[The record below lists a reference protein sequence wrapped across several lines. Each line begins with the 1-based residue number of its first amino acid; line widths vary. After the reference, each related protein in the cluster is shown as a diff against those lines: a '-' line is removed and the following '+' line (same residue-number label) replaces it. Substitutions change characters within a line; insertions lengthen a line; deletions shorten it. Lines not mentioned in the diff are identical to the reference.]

1 MITKSVEESMNWAEN
16 WAKENLVSGSVVCL
30 RGDLG
35 AGKTHIVKSIS
46 KAFGVNP
53 EQVNSPTFTLI
64 HEYNSGRIPVYH
76 FDCYRLKSNAEA
88 LEIGVEDYLYGD
100 GICCIEWPERIEALL
115 PEDTQTISI
124 DSLEDNIRSLKLT
137 INTKQLTRNTAMT
150 EQKF

>member
-1 MITKSVEESMNWAEN
+1 MITNSVEESMNWAEN
-16 WAKENLVSGSVVCL
+16 WAKENLISGSVVCL

-64 HEYNSGRIPVYH
+64 HEYNSGKIPVYH
-76 FDCYRLKSNAEA
+76 FDCYRLKSTAEA

-100 GICCIEWPERIEALL
+100 GICCIEWPERIEDLL
-115 PEDTQTISI
+115 PENRIEI
-124 DSLEDNIRSLKLT
+124 NITHLGNDKREIEVRS
-137 INTKQLTRNTAMT
+137 
-150 EQKF
+150 F

>member
-35 AGKTHIVKSIS
+35 AGKTHLVKSIS
-46 KAFGVNP
+46 KAFGGNP

-76 FDCYRLKSNAEA
+76 FDCYRLKSTTEA
-88 LEIGVEDYLYGD
+88 LEIGVEDYLYGE
-100 GICCIEWPERIEALL
+100 GICCIEWPERIEDLL
-115 PEDTQTISI
+115 PENRIEISI
-124 DSLEDNIRSLKLT
+124 SHLGNDKREIEVRS
-137 INTKQLTRNTAMT
+137 I
-150 EQKF
+150 